1 MTREQRTGTTLLDY
15 TYSYKQ
21 DIFYNLNCHRVGI
34 IQEVNTTNKTA
45 TVELIDKRVITT
57 DEGEIVKDYSLLV
70 DCPIVMQRTET
81 GGLTYPLQAGD
92 NCLVLFNDRDIDNWF
107 ETGVSSSPNSK
118 RSHNLSD
125 GLILPCLY
133 NLENS
138 LSFSWNNNA
147 TELIYQNSKISID
160 SKIGIENS
168 SESLKDILNELITVI
183 KSLQVVDPV
192 SGNLSITGATSSA
205 LDSVN
210 SKINGLLK

>member
-1 MTREQRTGTTLLDY
+1 MTREQRTATTLLDY
-15 TYSYKQ
+15 TYDLKQ
-21 DIFYNLNCHRVGI
+21 DIFYNLNCHKVGI
-34 IQEVNTTNKTA
+34 IQSVDTANKIA
-45 TVELIDKRVITT
+45 TVELIDKRVVTT
-57 DEGEIVKDYSLLV
+57 DKGEVVKDYSLLV
-70 DCPIVMQRTET
+70 DCPIIMQRTET
-81 GGLTYPLQAGD
+81 GGLSYPLRAGD

-107 ETGVSSSPNSK
+107 EIGASGTPNSK

-125 GLILPCLY
+125 GVILPCLY
-133 NLENS
+133 NLQNAEN
-138 LSFSWNNNA
+138 FSWNNNA
-147 TELIYQNSKISID
+147 TELNYENSKISLD
-160 SKIGIENS
+160 SKISIENA